1 MCSSDLTISTLRR
14 AMDMLERE
22 NGRLRRRVDWYAE
35 ENRRQLVDHT
45 EALGEKDQT
54 IAFLRR
60 GNTDLVR
67 RINTMK
73 KET

>member
-1 MCSSDLTISTLRR
+1 MWPWSTISTLRR

-22 NGRLRRRVDWYAE
+22 NERLRRRVDWYAE